1 MESFVQL
8 RRGTTPDRI
17 HADVGELKDDEM
29 GRNGFIGR
37 QAQFYRRNDPTA
49 FRSRGPIRDVHVPTY
64 DVKPTDL
71 TDAAGD
77 ALLLFSNADARI
89 SVSRRS
95 QPMPFYARNID
106 CDEVYFAH
114 LGTGR
119 FYTEFGTIPYRPGD
133 YIYLPKS
140 TTYRH
145 VPDGE
150 GNHLLLLES
159 YTELK
164 VPSSRALGRHW
175 PFDSTM
181 VFVPEAEVL
190 PGDGRD
196 RHEVRLAHS
205 GEHSWISYDHDPCD
219 AEGWRGDNF
228 PFRVNI
234 EDYNV
239 MLSDT
244 VHLPPSVSV
253 VMATPDLF
261 LINFLPR
268 PAEGKP
274 GTERTPWY
282 HRNVDFDEVAFY
294 HGGHTFGVQ
303 MPLGLLSHAPQ
314 GIHHGAP
321 ERARQRA
328 RRLHDEHTRVEWQ
341 VVNIDSRRRLVPTD
355 AAKAYIRFDTD
366 PEMTP

>member
-29 GRNGFIGR
+29 GRNGFVGR

-49 FRSRGPIRDVHVPTY
+49 FRARGPVRDVHVPTY
-64 DVKPTDL
+64 DLKPSDL
-71 TDAAGD
+71 ADPAGEP
-77 ALLLFSNADARI
+77 LLMFSNADCRI

-95 QPMPFYARNID
+95 APMPFYARNID

-114 LGTGR
+114 LGSGR
-119 FYTEFGTIPYRPGD
+119 FSTEFGTIPYRPGD
-133 YIYLPKS
+133 YVYLPKS
-140 TTYRH
+140 TTYRQ

-150 GNHLLLLES
+150 ENHLLLLES
-159 YTELK
+159 YSELK

-181 VFVPEAEVL
+181 VFIPEAEVL
-190 PGDGRD
+190 PGDGRATY
-196 RHEVRLAHS
+196 EVRLAHS
-205 GEHSWISYDHDPCD
+205 GEYSWIEYDHDPCD

-234 EDYNV
+234 DEYNV
-239 MLSDT
+239 MTSDT

-253 VMATPDLF
+253 VMNTPDLF

-268 PAEGKP
+268 PAEGKA

-303 MPLGLLSHAPQ
+303 MPPGLLSHAPQ

-328 RRLHDEHTRVEWQ
+328 RRLHNEHARVEWQ
-341 VVNIDSRRRLVPTD
+341 VINVDSRRRLAPSD
-355 AAKAYIRFDTD
+355 AAKAYFRFDPG
-366 PEMTP
+366 PEAAR

>member
-8 RRGTTPDRI
+8 RRGTTPERI
-17 HADVGELKDDEM
+17 HADVNGLKDDEM
-29 GRNGFIGR
+29 GRNGFVGR

-49 FRSRGPIRDVHVPTY
+49 FTSRGPIRDVHVPTY
-64 DVKPTDL
+64 EL
-71 TDAAGD
+71 TPADQNDDAGEP
-77 ALLLFSNADARI
+77 LLLFHNVDGRI

-95 QPMPFYARNID
+95 RPMPFYVRNID

-114 LGTGR
+114 LGSGR
-119 FYTEFGTIPYRPGD
+119 FITEFGVLPYRPGD
-133 YIYLPKS
+133 YVYLPKS

-150 GNHLLLLES
+150 ENHLLVLES
-159 YTELK
+159 VTELK
-164 VPSSRALGRHW
+164 VPASRALGRHW

-181 VFVPEAEVL
+181 VFVPEAAVQE
-190 PGDGRD
+190 GDGRASYD
-196 RHEVRLAHS
+196 IRLNQQ
-205 GEHSWISYDHDPCD
+205 GQYSWISYDHDPCD

-234 EDYNV
+234 DEYNV
-239 MLSDT
+239 LMSDT

-253 VMATPDLF
+253 VMSTPDLF

-268 PAEGKP
+268 PAEGRA

-294 HGGHTFGVQ
+294 HGGHTFGVK
-303 MPLGLLSHAPQ
+303 MPLGLMSHAPQ

-321 ERARQRA
+321 ERARERA
-328 RRLHDEHTRVEWQ
+328 RRLHDEQQRVEWQ
-341 VVNIDSRRRLVPTD
+341 VINVDSRRRLIPTD
-355 AAKAYIRFDTD
+355 AAAAYLHYDVD
-366 PEMTP
+366 PNTTP

>member
-106 CDEVYFAH
+106 CDEVHFAH

-150 GNHLLLLES
+150 ENHLLLLES

-196 RHEVRLAHS
+196 RYEVRLAHS
-205 GEHSWISYDHDPCD
+205 GEHSWIEYDHDPCD

-239 MLSDT
+239 MLS
-244 VHLPPSVSV
+244 
-253 VMATPDLF
+253 
-261 LINFLPR
+261 
-268 PAEGKP
+268 
-274 GTERTPWY
+274 
-282 HRNVDFDEVAFY
+282 
-294 HGGHTFGVQ
+294 
-303 MPLGLLSHAPQ
+303 HAPQ

-328 RRLHDEHTRVEWQ
+328 RRLHEEHSRVEWQ
-341 VVNIDSRRRLVPTD
+341 VVNIDSRRRLVPTE

>member
-133 YIYLPKS
+133 YVYLPKS

-150 GNHLLLLES
+150 ENHLLLLES
-159 YTELK
+159 YPELK

-196 RHEVRLAHS
+196 RYEVRLAHG

-328 RRLHDEHTRVEWQ
+328 RRLHEEHSRVEWQ
-341 VVNIDSRRRLVPTD
+341 VVNIDSRRRLVPTE
-355 AAKAYIRFDTD
+355 AARAYVRFDTD